1 MRPLTTSASAATEP
15 SFRVARADELAAIL
29 ELEDEAGRMFA
40 EAGLPPDLEGLPRA
54 EVLEA
59 IEAGTLWVIPDAEE
73 RLRAFALC
81 QLKPDAL
88 HLRELDVHPDHMH
101 QGLGRRL
108 VDYACERAAERGLPR
123 VTLTTF
129 AEVPWNAPLYLRYGF
144 EVLPPDRL
152 PPWLAELRRHEDAG
166 VLGRWPR
173 IAMARAA

>member
-1 MRPLTTSASAATEP
+1 
-15 SFRVARADELAAIL
+15 
-29 ELEDEAGRMFA
+29 
-40 EAGLPPDLEGLPRA
+40 
-54 EVLEA
+54 
-59 IEAGTLWVIPDAEE
+59 
-73 RLRAFALC
+73 
-81 QLKPDAL
+81 
-88 HLRELDVHPDHMH
+88 MH